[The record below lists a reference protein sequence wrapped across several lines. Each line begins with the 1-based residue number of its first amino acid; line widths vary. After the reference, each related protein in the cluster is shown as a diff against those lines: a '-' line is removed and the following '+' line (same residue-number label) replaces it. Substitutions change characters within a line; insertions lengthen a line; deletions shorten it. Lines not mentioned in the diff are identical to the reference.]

1 MSSIK
6 NVAIVG
12 AAGDLGG
19 PILKAVVDS
28 GKFNV
33 TVITRPSSTSIFPS
47 SLKVIKADYTS
58 VDSLTS
64 ALHGQD
70 AVVSAS
76 AEPKLYNS
84 GDFKFSATALASVGQ
99 AVVGVLSHPEETK
112 NRPVYVQDMAIS
124 QSKMLELARKVAP
137 EKKWNPITMN
147 LDEEE
152 KWANEKFAQGDLSLP
167 VMYAYLSLVMFR
179 DGYGSRMEKVDNELL
194 GIKGTTEADV
204 EAIFEKLLA

>member
-1 MSSIK
+1 M
-6 NVAIVG
+6 
-12 AAGDLGG
+12 
-19 PILKAVVDS
+19 
-28 GKFNV
+28 
-33 TVITRPSSTSIFPS
+33 
-47 SLKVIKADYTS
+47 
-58 VDSLTS
+58 
-64 ALHGQD
+64 
-70 AVVSAS
+70 
-76 AEPKLYNS
+76 
-84 GDFKFSATALASVGQ
+84 
-99 AVVGVLSHPEETK
+99 SHPEETK